1 MKSVLV
7 DIVLWTIILGPLVY
21 LCVLHW
27 RKPGLFSS
35 LRKCALWVLGL
46 SLWSWLLFGGS
57 MFVACAW
64 FHHYPENGAAVVFA
78 LYLGW
83 LYIWPF
89 AILVGGVYLL
99 VRILVALASWAHRRL
114 FTHRRDNR
122 VNPGTERGQ
131 KGKHAE

>member
-1 MKSVLV
+1 MNGIIVDVVLLT
-7 DIVLWTIILGPLVY
+7 IVLGPLVV

-27 RKPGLFSS
+27 RKPWLFSS
-35 LRKCALWVLGL
+35 LRKCAFWVLGL

-57 MFVACAW
+57 MLVACAC

-99 VRILVALASWAHRRL
+99 VRILVALVIWTKRHFFA
-114 FTHRRDNR
+114 
-122 VNPGTERGQ
+122 
-131 KGKHAE
+131 KHD

>member
-7 DIVLWTIILGPLVY
+7 DVVLWTIILGPLVY

-99 VRILVALASWAHRRL
+99 VRILVAMSSWAYRRL
-114 FTHRRDNR
+114 FTHR
-122 VNPGTERGQ
+122 
-131 KGKHAE
+131 